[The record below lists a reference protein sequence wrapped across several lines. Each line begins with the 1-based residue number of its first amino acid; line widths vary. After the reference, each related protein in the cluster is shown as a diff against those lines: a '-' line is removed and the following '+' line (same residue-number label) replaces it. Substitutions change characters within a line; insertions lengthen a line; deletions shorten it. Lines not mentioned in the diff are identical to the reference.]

1 VHIVFEILLIVVGLV
16 AVFVVLDAA
25 LRTFVLPRGAPVLFT
40 HVIFRS
46 VRHLLNFVARP
57 NRSYE
62 WRDRVMALYAPL
74 ALLAFPGVALVVIF
88 LAFACFFEA
97 SEVNGWHDA
106 LITSGSSLFTLGF
119 ERPSGL
125 GSAFIAFTEA
135 AIGLG
140 LLAVL
145 IAYLPT
151 IYSSFSRRETMVT
164 QLSVRAG
171 TPPTP
176 WRALELAHRAGYLN
190 DLDPVWNEWMQW
202 FSELSETHTS
212 IGALAFFRSP
222 NPNRSWITAAGTLL
236 DAAALRLAVLNI
248 PFTPEPGLCI
258 RSGFLALREIADFF
272 GFEHDPD
279 PAPGD
284 PISIAR
290 DEFIEIYEQLAAAGL
305 PVRPDR
311 ERAWRDFAGWRVNY
325 DRVLLAL
332 CDLVMA
338 PYAPWS
344 SDRSSRDPLRTH
356 RWGRRRRGSGPAGSF

>member
-1 VHIVFEILLIVVGLV
+1 MHVAFEILLIAVGVV

-25 LRTFVLPRGAPVLFT
+25 LRTFVLPRGAAVLFT
-40 HVIFRS
+40 HLIFRS
-46 VRHLLNFVARP
+46 VRHTLNVVARP

-74 ALLAFPGVALVVIF
+74 ALLAFPAAALVVIF
-88 LAFACFFEA
+88 FAFACFFEA
-97 SEVNGWHDA
+97 SEMNGWHDA
-106 LITSGSSLFTLGF
+106 IITSGSSLFTLGF

-125 GSAFIAFTEA
+125 GSSFIAFTEA

-171 TPPTP
+171 TPPTA
-176 WRALELAHRAGYLN
+176 WLALELAHRAGYLN
-190 DLDPVWNEWMQW
+190 NLDPVWNEWMQW
-202 FSELSETHTS
+202 FCEVAETHTS
-212 IGALAFFRSP
+212 TGALPFFRSP

-236 DAAALRLAVLNI
+236 DAAALRLSVLNI

-258 RSGFLALREIADFF
+258 RSGYLALREIADFF
-272 GFEHDPD
+272 GFDHDPD
-279 PAPGD
+279 PAPDD
-284 PISIAR
+284 PISVTR
-290 DEFIEIYEQLAAAGL
+290 EEFIEIYERLAGAGL

-332 CDLVMA
+332 CSLVMA

-344 SDRSSRDPLRTH
+344 SDRSLRTPLRRH
-356 RWGRRRRGSGPAGSF
+356 RWGFRREGGPAGSF